1 MPKVEVRN
9 LYKIFGPS
17 PKKMIPLLKQGKG
30 KAEILKSTGH
40 GVGVNNANFQ
50 VEEGEFFVVMG
61 LSGSGKSTLIRCLN
75 LLIRPT
81 SGQVLIDGEDITQ
94 CKKEELLHIRRKKI
108 AMVFQNFALLP
119 HRTVES
125 NVEFGLEIQGVA
137 PEIRRKRAD
146 DALKMVGLEGHEDRM
161 PSQLS
166 GGMQQRVGLARALAN
181 DPDILLMDEAFSA
194 LDPLIRKEMQ
204 DELLA
209 LQTKMHKTIVF
220 ITHDLDEALKL
231 GDRIAIMKDGV
242 IVQIGTPEDILT
254 NPADDY
260 VREFVQD
267 VNRVKVV
274 TAATIM
280 RRPDPIAYA
289 RDGVRVAV
297 RKMKEASISSIFVV
311 DKEQHLKGI
320 LSIDNAVALLKT
332 GVHDP
337 ESIKNAVDTDVETVS
352 PNASIEELLP
362 LVINSKYPIVVVD
375 EEQKV
380 IGMIM
385 KVSVLSGILGEEEV
399 EDND

>member
-9 LYKIFGPS
+9 LYKIFGS
-17 PKKMIPLLKQGKG
+17 NPKKIIPLLEQGKG

-40 GVGVNNANFQ
+40 GVGVNNASFQ
-50 VEEGEFFVVMG
+50 VEEGEIFVVMG

-81 SGQVLIDGEDITQ
+81 SGEVLIDGENITSFN
-94 CKKEELLHIRRKKI
+94 KEALLQMRRKKV

-119 HRTVES
+119 HRTVIN

-137 PEIRRKRAD
+137 PEMRLEEARKSLR
-146 DALKMVGLEGHEDRM
+146 MVGLEGNEDRM

-209 LQTKMHKTIVF
+209 LQTKMHRTIIF

-231 GDRIAIMKDGV
+231 GDKIAIMKDGV

-267 VNRVKVV
+267 VNRVKIV
-274 TAATIM
+274 TASTIM
-280 RRPDPIAYA
+280 RRPDPIAFA
-289 RDGVRVAV
+289 KDGVRVAV

-311 DKEQHLKGI
+311 DKDRRLKGI
-320 LSIDNAVALLKT
+320 LTIDNAIELLKS
-332 GVHDP
+332 GSHEP
-337 ESIKNAVDTDVETVS
+337 ESIDKVIDTNVETVK
-352 PNASIEELLP
+352 PDASIETLLP
-362 LVINSKYPIVVVD
+362 LVINSKYPVVVLDD
-375 EEQKV
+375 EETV
-380 IGMIM
+380 IGIIM
-385 KVSVLSGILGEEEV
+385 KVSVLSGILGEDEE
-399 EDND
+399 ND

>member
-1 MPKVEVRN
+1 MPKVEVKN
-9 LYKIFGPS
+9 LYKIFGS
-17 PKKMIPLLKQGKG
+17 NPKKIIPLLEKGKG

-50 VEEGEFFVVMG
+50 VEEGEIFVVMG

-81 SGQVLIDGEDITQ
+81 AGEVRIDGENIAASN
-94 CKKEELLHIRRKKI
+94 KEALLKIRRKKI

-125 NVEFGLEIQGVA
+125 NVEFGLEIQGID
-137 PEIRRKRAD
+137 PNTRRERARE
-146 DALKMVGLEGHEDRM
+146 ALRLVGLEGHEDRM

-209 LQTKMHKTIVF
+209 LQTKMHKTIIF

-231 GDRIAIMKDGV
+231 GDKIAIMKDGV
-242 IVQIGTPEDILT
+242 IVQTGTPEDILT

-274 TAATIM
+274 TASTIM

-289 RDGVRVAV
+289 KDGVRVAV
-297 RKMKEASISSIFVV
+297 RKMREASISSIFVV
-311 DKEQHLKGI
+311 DKDRHLKGI
-320 LSIDNAVALLKT
+320 LSIDKAVDLLKAGT
-332 GVHDP
+332 HEP
-337 ESIKNAVDTDVETVS
+337 ESVKNAIDTNVETVS
-352 PNASIEELLP
+352 PDTSIETLLP

-380 IGMIM
+380 VGIIM
-385 KVSVLSGILGEEEV
+385 KVSVLSGILGEDDENV
-399 EDND
+399 

>member
-1 MPKVEVRN
+1 MPKVEVKN
-9 LYKIFGPS
+9 LYKIFGS
-17 PKKMIPLLKQGKG
+17 NPKKIIPLLEKGKG

-50 VEEGEFFVVMG
+50 VEEGEIFVVMG

-81 SGQVLIDGEDITQ
+81 AGEVRIDGENIAASN
-94 CKKEELLHIRRKKI
+94 KEALLKIRRKKI

-125 NVEFGLEIQGVA
+125 NVEFGLEIQGVN
-137 PEIRRKRAD
+137 PNTRRERARE
-146 DALKMVGLEGHEDRM
+146 ALRLVGLEGHEDRM

-209 LQTKMHKTIVF
+209 LQTKMHKTIIF

-231 GDRIAIMKDGV
+231 GDKIAIMKDGV
-242 IVQIGTPEDILT
+242 IVQTGTPEDILT

-274 TAATIM
+274 TASTIM

-289 RDGVRVAV
+289 KDGVRVAV
-297 RKMKEASISSIFVV
+297 RKMREASISSIFVV
-311 DKEQHLKGI
+311 DRDRHLKGI
-320 LSIDNAVALLKT
+320 LSIDKAVDLLKA
-332 GVHDP
+332 GAHEP
-337 ESIKNAVDTDVETVS
+337 ESVKDAIDTNVETVS
-352 PNASIEELLP
+352 PDTSIETLLP

-380 IGMIM
+380 VGIIM
-385 KVSVLSGILGEEEV
+385 KVSVLSGILGEDDENE
-399 EDND
+399 

>member
-1 MPKVEVRN
+1 MPKVEVKN
-9 LYKIFGPS
+9 LYKIFGS
-17 PKKMIPLLKQGKG
+17 NPKKIIPMLESGKE

-40 GVGVNNANFQ
+40 GVGVNNANFK
-50 VEEGEFFVVMG
+50 VEEGEIFVVMG

-81 SGQVLIDGEDITQ
+81 SGEVLIDGENIAA
-94 CKKEELLHIRRKKI
+94 CNKEALLRIRRKKI

-125 NVEFGLEIQGVA
+125 NVEFGLEVQGVDSA
-137 PEIRRKRAD
+137 TRRKKARE
-146 DALKMVGLEGHEDRM
+146 ALRLVGLEGHEDRM

-209 LQTKMHKTIVF
+209 LQTKMHKTIIF

-231 GDRIAIMKDGV
+231 GDQIAIMKDGV

-274 TAATIM
+274 TASTIM

-289 RDGVRVAV
+289 KDGVRVAV
-297 RKMKEASISSIFVV
+297 RKMREASISSIFVV

-320 LSIDNAVALLKT
+320 LSIDNAVELLKS
-332 GVHDP
+332 GSHDP
-337 ESIKNAVDTDVETVS
+337 ESIKSAIDPNVETV
-352 PNASIEELLP
+352 PPDASIQTLLP

-375 EEQKV
+375 GEQKV
-380 IGMIM
+380 MGIIM
-385 KVSVLSGILGEEEV
+385 KVSVLSGILGEENE
-399 EDND
+399 ND

>member
-1 MPKVEVRN
+1 MLE
-9 LYKIFGPS
+9 S
-17 PKKMIPLLKQGKG
+17 GKG

-50 VEEGEFFVVMG
+50 VEEGEIFVVMG

-81 SGQVLIDGEDITQ
+81 SGEVRIDGENIVNCSKDA
-94 CKKEELLHIRRKKI
+94 LLRVRRKKI

-125 NVEFGLEIQGVA
+125 NVEFGLEIQGVNPA
-137 PEIRRKRAD
+137 ARREKAR
-146 DALKMVGLEGHEDRM
+146 DALRLVGLEGHEDRM

-209 LQTKMHKTIVF
+209 LQTKMHKTIIF

-231 GDRIAIMKDGV
+231 GDRIAIMKDGI

-289 RDGVRVAV
+289 KDGVRVAV
-297 RKMKEASISSIFVV
+297 RKMREASISSIFVV
-311 DKEQHLKGI
+311 DKERNLKGI
-320 LSIDNAVALLKT
+320 LSIDKAIELLKS
-332 GVHDP
+332 GSHEP
-337 ESIKNAVDTDVETVS
+337 ESLRSAIDPNVETVS
-352 PNASIEELLP
+352 PDTSIESLLP
-362 LVINSKYPIVVVD
+362 LVINSKYPLVVVD
-375 EEQKV
+375 GEQKV
-380 IGMIM
+380 IGIIM
-385 KVSVLSGILGEEEV
+385 KVSVLSGILGEENE
-399 EDND
+399 ND

>member
-1 MPKVEVRN
+1 
-9 LYKIFGPS
+9 
-17 PKKMIPLLKQGKG
+17 
-30 KAEILKSTGH
+30 
-40 GVGVNNANFQ
+40 
-50 VEEGEFFVVMG
+50 
-61 LSGSGKSTLIRCLN
+61 
-75 LLIRPT
+75 
-81 SGQVLIDGEDITQ
+81 
-94 CKKEELLHIRRKKI
+94 
-108 AMVFQNFALLP
+108 
-119 HRTVES
+119 
-125 NVEFGLEIQGVA
+125 
-137 PEIRRKRAD
+137 
-146 DALKMVGLEGHEDRM
+146 
-161 PSQLS
+161 
-166 GGMQQRVGLARALAN
+166 
-181 DPDILLMDEAFSA
+181 MDEAFSA

-209 LQTKMHKTIVF
+209 LQTKMHKTIIF

-320 LSIDNAVALLKT
+320 LSIDNAVALLKS